1 MRLAWSRS
9 HGEPMETLTFPVH
22 SADPPSNGGVDN
34 SADATATSAG
44 APGGFSLERRNAW
57 DVIAGQGDAL
67 SDLRD
72 FLETTEENPAL
83 RAAATLRAM
92 DRLRDALLL
101 IEETAS
107 VETPVP
113 LMLQDVAL
121 LGRQL
126 LQRLC

>member
-1 MRLAWSRS
+1 LLAVIDVGMLS
-9 HGEPMETLTFPVH
+9 
-22 SADPPSNGGVDN
+22 PS
-34 SADATATSAG
+34 SFRADALG
-44 APGGFSLERRNAW
+44 AVSE
-57 DVIAGQGDAL
+57 
-67 SDLRD
+67 

-113 LMLQDVAL
+113 LLMQDVAL

-126 LQRLC
+126 LSRLR

>member
-1 MRLAWSRS
+1 MISPSRF
-9 HGEPMETLTFPVH
+9 H
-22 SADPPSNGGVDN
+22 
-34 SADATATSAG
+34 ADALG
-44 APGGFSLERRNAW
+44 
-57 DVIAGQGDAL
+57 
-67 SDLRD
+67 DLRD

-83 RAAATLRAM
+83 RAAATFRAM

-113 LMLQDVAL
+113 LLLQDVAL

-126 LQRLC
+126 LQRLR